1 MQILENIEKITSI
14 IEQYETLRMAGI
26 LTEAAID
33 DIFNT
38 AQMKPFLRKNSEILY
53 QMNDICQQFEPSE
66 TEKLN
71 LEDFTR
77 LTFKALQPFIEYY
90 LGIEETTYQQIIT
103 DNSNPL
109 TQSIEQMVTMVFKEA
124 TNIEPK

>member
-1 MQILENIEKITSI
+1 MNEIC
-14 IEQYETLRMAGI
+14 EQYEPSG
-26 LTEAAID
+26 TER
-33 DIFNT
+33 F
-38 AQMKPFLRKNSEILY
+38 
-53 QMNDICQQFEPSE
+53 
-66 TEKLN
+66 N